1 MMQFR
6 NHVVVVVSLLV
17 LGTSAILGAT
27 VQSTAS
33 CPIPVTTSQ
42 SENVATSELC
52 ASGIDA
58 GCLPPP
64 LPVRRGQHVFGWG
77 VIGGCFSSKL

>member
-1 MMQFR
+1 MQFR

-17 LGTSAILGAT
+17 LGASAILGAT
-27 VQSTAS
+27 VQSTTS
-33 CPIPVTTSQ
+33 CPVPGTMSQ

-64 LPVRRGQHVFGWG
+64 LQTRPGQHLIEWG
-77 VIGGCFSSKL
+77 VTGGCFGPKP